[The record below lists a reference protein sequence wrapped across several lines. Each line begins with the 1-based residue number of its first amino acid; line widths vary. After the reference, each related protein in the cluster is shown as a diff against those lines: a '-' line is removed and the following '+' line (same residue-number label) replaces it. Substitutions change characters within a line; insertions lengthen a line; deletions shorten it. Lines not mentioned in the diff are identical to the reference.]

1 MAGGEKSGLCV
12 PYTIHVM
19 PEKGR
24 GVFAGA
30 PISEGTIVWRHVPG
44 NYSVYDEKSL
54 KDLLASLSH
63 SAAVYELTHIFGL
76 PEFPGYMIR
85 VLDDGVLI
93 NHSHQ
98 PTVGM
103 NNVSREHEVP
113 AVKSVKGATA
123 ALMDD
128 RFALI
133 AIQDLKI
140 GEELTHD
147 YNADVEDPKYYDAL
161 CEHYGVSWDWL

>member
-1 MAGGEKSGLCV
+1 MSGV
-12 PYTIHVM
+12 TYP
-19 PEKGR
+19 
-24 GVFAGA
+24 
-30 PISEGTIVWRHVPG
+30 GTIQSTTSNR
-44 NYSVYDEKSL
+44 L
-54 KDLLASLSH
+54 KHLLANLSH
-63 SAAVYELTHIFGL
+63 GAAVYELTHIFGL
-76 PEFPGYMIR
+76 PEFPGYVIR

-103 NNVSREHEVP
+103 NNLFREHEVP
-113 AVKSVKGATA
+113 AVTSVKGATA
-123 ALMDD
+123 ALMDE

-161 CEHYGVSWDWL
+161 CDHYGVSWDWL